1 MKFKEV
7 SFHELSI
14 VVLWNALPQK
24 IVEITSV
31 NIQDQINSWKMDQY
45 HFTGILS
52 QSQIW
57 KLRVTERIFLA
68 IYMLLAVLSQDT
80 MLAAPQV

>member
-80 MLAAPQV
+80 MLAQV